1 MTIQQDKHNLSQ
13 SNLGIVSE
21 FISKGQYKEALTE
34 LDKLTQSYPNDG
46 TLYFLGGNCY
56 GAMGHFDQAILC
68 YQEAIKLKPNYAE
81 AHNNLGFYFKEINKI
96 DKALLSYREAIKLK
110 PNYAEAHNNL
120 GVSLYEIGRLNE
132 ALLSYREAIKLKPNY
147 AEAHNNS
154 GNVLKDLGQFD
165 EAISSYKLAVELKPD
180 YLFIFNNIASIMI
193 ELGRID
199 EAREFYG
206 KARGGNKDFEQGF
219 LLLNNK
225 KFTEAIKFFEKS
237 RFLDWKEKVL
247 ECQYKNRDF
256 NEFKENLLGVI
267 KAKKHD
273 VIELASM
280 TAHYAQNFKTEDPYN
295 FCPSP
300 LDFTCHEQVPELM
313 ENDQQLIKDLISDI
327 NTAEIVKRKYQY
339 LFNGSSVEQSAGHI
353 FRRPE
358 KSFKKLHDALV
369 NTINRYF
376 LRYQDENNEFIRSFP
391 KDVSFSSAWFVK
403 MQSGGHLSSHIHEEG
418 WVSGAVYLAI
428 PKDSGPGG
436 QDGAIELSSD
446 GDEYPRLH
454 DEFEK
459 KVILPNV
466 GDVIFFPS
474 SVFHRTI
481 PFSSNEERICIA
493 FDVKPKLR

>member
-34 LDKLTQSYPNDG
+34 LDKLTQSHPNDG

-81 AHNNLGFYFKEINKI
+81 AHNNLGFYFKEVNKI
-96 DKALLSYREAIKLK
+96 DK
-110 PNYAEAHNNL
+110 
-120 GVSLYEIGRLNE
+120 

-165 EAISSYKLAVELKPD
+165 EAISSYKLALELKPD
-180 YLFIFNNIASIMI
+180 YLFIFNNIGAIMI

-267 KAKKHD
+267 KDKKHD

-280 TAHYAQNFKTEDPYN
+280 TAHYAQNFKKEDPYN

-327 NTAEIVKRKYQY
+327 NTADIGQRKQSRLTSGIQSSGNLFKRK
-339 LFNGSSVEQSAGHI
+339 E
-353 FRRPE
+353 PT
-358 KSFKKLHDALV
+358 FKKLHDALV

-436 QDGAIELSSD
+436 QEGAIELSSD

-481 PFSSNEERICIA
+481 PFNSNEERICIA